1 VDRALGIGPPAY
13 ARLGELVAWPAFV
26 LGASA
31 LTAALTLWSVQ
42 AALAAVCVLGVLA
55 IHLRNRSAGIAAVLA
70 FWWIAPLLRR
80 IVQQQTGYVSS
91 DPLSLAP
98 FVATGVVVAVELQR
112 ARLSSTAARV
122 LACAAAA
129 FALGLPAG
137 LQAGPFAATY
147 ALMGYLTALGF
158 AVVGYAEARSGRL
171 AGLAAALR
179 YALPAVA
186 VYAIV
191 QAVAMPPW
199 DQAWLDTVQ
208 ITSIGVGDG
217 SSSIRA
223 FGTLNA
229 PGTLAGVLGVALAWY
244 LAVRRPGAWGA
255 ACGALFLVVLAL
267 TYVRGAWVGLLAAA
281 LAHAVVSRGRSV
293 PRIAVAVAAT
303 VLVVGVAAGAS
314 PAAGSLVTRIST
326 FGDLGQDTSAQ
337 ARLATPATLI
347 GSAATAPLG
356 HGLGTT
362 GEASRLTG
370 SRSALRYPDNAYL
383 ALIVQS
389 GPIALLLML
398 GAVAAIMR
406 VAWRL
411 ARRPSEVQAA
421 AQAGVAVLVFALVF
435 MVSGDHFYGAVGVAF
450 WLVAGAV
457 LGLERHTLQPEG
469 RSP

>member
-1 VDRALGIGPPAY
+1 MDSALGIGPRAY
-13 ARLGELVAWPAFV
+13 ERLGARVAWPAFV

-42 AALAAVCVLGVLA
+42 AALAAVCVLGLLA
-55 IHLRNRSAGIAAVLA
+55 IYVRDRSAGIAAVVA

-80 IVQQQTGYVSS
+80 IVQQETGYVSS

-98 FVATGVVVAVELQR
+98 FVATGVVAAVELNR
-112 ARLSSTAARV
+112 ARLSSTATRV

-147 ALMGYLTALGF
+147 ALVGYLTALGF
-158 AVVGYAEARSGRL
+158 LVVGYVEARSGRL
-171 AGLAAALR
+171 MGLAAAVR

-186 VYAIV
+186 VYALV

-208 ITSIGVGDG
+208 ITSIGVGPGTDA
-217 SSSIRA
+217 IRA

-229 PGTLAGVLGVALAWY
+229 PGTLAGVLGVGLAWL

-255 ACGALFLVVLAL
+255 ACGGLFLAVLAL

-281 LAHAVVSRGRSV
+281 LAHAVVSRGRSL
-293 PRIAVAVAAT
+293 PRIAAAAAVT
-303 VLVVGVAAGAS
+303 VLVVGVTAGAN
-314 PAAGSLVTRIST
+314 PAAGSLVARIST

-337 ARLATPATLI
+337 ARLATPAALI
-347 GSAATAPLG
+347 GDASTSPLG

-370 SRSALRYPDNAYL
+370 SQSDLRYPDNAYL
-383 ALIVQS
+383 SLIVQS

-398 GAVAAIMR
+398 GAVAAIVR

-411 ARRPSEVQAA
+411 ARRPSDVQAA
-421 AQAGVAVLVFALVF
+421 AQAGFAVLVFVLVF
-435 MVSGDHFYGAVGVAF
+435 MISGDHFYGAVGVAF
-450 WLVAGAV
+450 WLAAGAV
-457 LGLERHTLQPEG
+457 LGLQEHTVNSEG
-469 RSP
+469 RSR